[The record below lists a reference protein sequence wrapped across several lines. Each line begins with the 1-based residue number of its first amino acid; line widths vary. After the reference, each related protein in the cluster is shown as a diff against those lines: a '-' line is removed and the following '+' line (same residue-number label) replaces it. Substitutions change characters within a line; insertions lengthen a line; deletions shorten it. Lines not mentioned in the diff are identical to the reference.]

1 MRGDAP
7 SMAPMTREFTQ
18 QSGAA
23 PLTVTPLAVTMGD
36 PAGIGLELTAMAWHR
51 RQAERIPPFVLY
63 GCAAALGARAAEIG
77 LELPLTV
84 IGDPRE
90 AIAIFDTALPVIDI
104 ALSKTAAP
112 RVADPV
118 NGGAV
123 IAAIERG
130 VADTAAGRVSAV
142 VTNPIA
148 KSVLYQAGFAHPGHT
163 EFLAELAQRLVRG
176 GPYLPVMM
184 IASDA
189 LRVVPLTIHIP
200 LSAVPRAISKDAII
214 ACARIMAHALERDF
228 AIARPRIA
236 VAGLNPHAGEDGSMG
251 REDLDIIAPAIARLR
266 AEGIDVTGPHPAD
279 TLFHAQRRATYD
291 AVLAMYH
298 DQALIPAKT
307 LAFDTGVNVTL
318 GLPFVRTSPDH
329 GTAFDIAGTGAAS
342 PSSLIAA
349 LQLAWRM
356 SEARARAKAR

>member
-1 MRGDAP
+1 
-7 SMAPMTREFTQ
+7 MAPMTSDFTQ
-18 QSGAA
+18 KSGAPHLA
-23 PLTVTPLAVTMGD
+23 LAPLAVTMGD
-36 PAGIGLELTAMAWHR
+36 PAGIGLELTVMAWHYR
-51 RQAERIPPFVLY
+51 HKEPIPPFVFY
-63 GCAAALGARAAEIG
+63 GCAAALGARASHIG
-77 LELPLTV
+77 LELPISV
-84 IGDPRE
+84 VADPRQ
-90 AIAIFDTALPVIDI
+90 AIDVFAGALPVIDI
-104 ALSKTAAP
+104 ALSTPASP
-112 RVADPV
+112 QVADPT
-118 NGGAV
+118 NGAAV
-123 IAAIERG
+123 IAAIERAVG
-130 VADTAAGRVSAV
+130 DTVAGHSSAV

-148 KSVLYQAGFAHPGHT
+148 KSILYQAGFAHPGHT
-163 EFLAELAQRLVRG
+163 EFLAELAHRLVPG

-200 LSAVPRAISKDAII
+200 LSAVPCAISTDAII
-214 ACARIMAHALERDF
+214 TCARIMAQALERDF
-228 AIARPRIA
+228 GIARPRIA

-251 REDLDIIAPAIARLR
+251 REDLDIITPAIAQLR
-266 AEGIDVTGPHPAD
+266 SQGIGVTGPHPAD

-342 PSSLIAA
+342 PASLIAA
-349 LQLAWRM
+349 MHLARRM
-356 SEARARAKAR
+356 SEARAGTRAKAR